1 MNNVVPFPKIDLR
14 IPPEFI
20 EPANIGRMSEQEQYQ
35 LLEQIRTRRMV
46 AVTQHLTIQAERK
59 KVKDEHNAKKYDTAI
74 SRIASHIQKID
85 DSLERIEEYLN
96 KLRGVRLETM
106 EDAGEE
112 EDTGSPRQHT
122 ELANRVQ
129 L

>member
-1 MNNVVPFPKIDLR
+1 MTNVVPFPKIDLR
-14 IPPEFI
+14 IPPELI
-20 EPANIGRMSEQEQYQ
+20 EPANLGRMSEQEQYQ
-35 LLEQIRTRRMV
+35 LLEQIRTRRMI

-106 EDAGEE
+106 EDADE
-112 EDTGSPRQHT
+112 
-122 ELANRVQ
+122 ANVG
-129 L
+129 